1 MKFLCLILMQN
12 PYKDIEID
20 DSGVMYARYT
30 NGEVQLLGQVATA
43 SFQNVEGLTQLGHTE
58 WQESFESGDPTIGEP
73 GTGTLGKIRS
83 GALED
88 STVDLSEQLVHLI
101 IAQRNYQAS
110 AKTIETANAVTQ
122 TIINLR

>member
-1 MKFLCLILMQN
+1 
-12 PYKDIEID
+12 
-20 DSGVMYARYT
+20 
-30 NGEVQLLGQVATA
+30 
-43 SFQNVEGLTQLGHTE
+43 
-58 WQESFESGDPTIGEP
+58 
-73 GTGTLGKIRS
+73 
-83 GALED
+83 ED